1 LASLQVDPEAPSIWF
16 AASGSQRLTAS
27 DRQSSWGSK
36 PGAGAG
42 AGAVADLAIDS
53 PFYTAG
59 GGSSQTGSAP
69 GAAGKATLH
78 QGLQHAAAVEQAV
91 ALATGGGWERAL
103 EQAAE
108 DHAAAAAA
116 AAAAASAPSPAD
128 VIPPADETAAAAVAD
143 VAAAAAAAAKA
154 AHQSPADAASA
165 SAASVGS
172 SRLDLRKQLTL
183 KYPVVITPSGKPE
196 SLGVWPQVAQRQTT
210 AALYTT
216 LSSLPT
222 ACFWLPVAAEHVDDF
237 RGPLRADA
245 LAEIYAGRHEKVP
258 PSVLWEAIHF
268 LKYSYA
274 GGCASWGRQAGRVGE
289 MACGGHAGE

>member
-42 AGAVADLAIDS
+42 AGAGEQDLAVDS

-91 ALATGGGWERAL
+91 ALATSGGWEHAA

-108 DHAAAAAA
+108 DH
-116 AAAAASAPSPAD
+116 AAAASAPSPAD

-196 SLGVWPQVAQRQTT
+196 SLGGWAQANIEPAAPRRTPQLQTQ
-210 AALYTT
+210 L
-216 LSSLPT
+216 
-222 ACFWLPVAAEHVDDF
+222 
-237 RGPLRADA
+237 
-245 LAEIYAGRHEKVP
+245 
-258 PSVLWEAIHF
+258 
-268 LKYSYA
+268 
-274 GGCASWGRQAGRVGE
+274 
-289 MACGGHAGE
+289 

>member
-1 LASLQVDPEAPSIWF
+1 MDPEAPSIWF

-42 AGAVADLAIDS
+42 AGAVAGEQDLAVDS

-91 ALATGGGWERAL
+91 ALATSGGWEHAA

-108 DHAAAAAA
+108 DH
-116 AAAAASAPSPAD
+116 AAAASAPSPAD

-196 SLGVWPQVAQRQTT
+196 SLGGWAQANIEPAAPRRTPQLQTQ
-210 AALYTT
+210 L
-216 LSSLPT
+216 
-222 ACFWLPVAAEHVDDF
+222 
-237 RGPLRADA
+237 
-245 LAEIYAGRHEKVP
+245 
-258 PSVLWEAIHF
+258 
-268 LKYSYA
+268 
-274 GGCASWGRQAGRVGE
+274 
-289 MACGGHAGE
+289 

>member
-1 LASLQVDPEAPSIWF
+1 MPAPEALPLQEESLDLASLQVDPEAPSIWF

-42 AGAVADLAIDS
+42 AGAVAGEQDLAVDS

-196 SLGVWPQVAQRQTT
+196 SLGGWAQANIEPAAPRRTPQLQTQ
-210 AALYTT
+210 L
-216 LSSLPT
+216 
-222 ACFWLPVAAEHVDDF
+222 
-237 RGPLRADA
+237 
-245 LAEIYAGRHEKVP
+245 
-258 PSVLWEAIHF
+258 
-268 LKYSYA
+268 
-274 GGCASWGRQAGRVGE
+274 
-289 MACGGHAGE
+289 